1 MDKKNLNYMH
11 NCEHYIESIYY
22 QLEQTARYCRY
33 LGSQIFQKLDMPVSM
48 DEFVTMD
55 TISLNDG
62 MCQRELAKLILKDRA
77 NTGRILNSLEEKG
90 YIERIVDTKNNRL
103 VRKMRLT
110 PEGREITTK
119 VSKVLREYIEKLPKV
134 LSENDK
140 FEIMESLKRFREGL
154 EQEVEMKI

>member
-1 MDKKNLNYMH
+1 MAD
-11 NCEHYIESIYY
+11 CIGHYTDSIHYE
-22 QLEQTARYCRY
+22 LEQTSRMMKM
-33 LGSQIFQKLDMPVSM
+33 LTNQLFSKLDIS
-48 DEFVTMD
+48 
-55 TISLNDG
+55 ISLDEYIALDTVSVNAG
-62 MCQRELAKLILKDRA
+62 ICQRDLAKLILKDRA

-90 YIERIVDTKNNRL
+90 YIERFVDTKNNRL

>member
-1 MDKKNLNYMH
+1 MY

-90 YIERIVDTKNNRL
+90 YIERFVDTKNNRL

-119 VSKVLREYIEKLPKV
+119 VSKILREYIEKLPKV

>member
-1 MDKKNLNYMH
+1 MH

-90 YIERIVDTKNNRL
+90 YIERFVDTKNNRL

-140 FEIMESLKRFREGL
+140 FEIMESLKRFREDL

>member
-1 MDKKNLNYMH
+1 MY

-33 LGSQIFQKLDMPVSM
+33 LGLQIFQKLEVPVTM
-48 DEFVTMD
+48 DEFIAMD

-90 YIERIVDTKNNRL
+90 YIERFVDTKNNRL

-110 PEGREITTK
+110 QKGKDVTLE
-119 VSKVLREYIEKLPKV
+119 VLKILRDYIAKLPKV
-134 LSENDK
+134 FPENDK
-140 FEIMESLKRFREGL
+140 LELIESVKRFREGL

>member
-1 MDKKNLNYMH
+1 MH

-33 LGSQIFQKLDMPVSM
+33 LGSQIFQKLEMPVSM
-48 DEFVTMD
+48 DEFTTMD

-62 MCQRELAKLILKDRA
+62 ICQRELAKLILKDRA

-90 YIERIVDTKNNRL
+90 YIERFVDTKNNRL

-110 PEGREITTK
+110 PEGREITAK
-119 VSKVLREYIEKLPKV
+119 VSKILREYIEKLPKV

-140 FEIMESLKRFREGL
+140 FEIIESLKRFREGL

>member
-1 MDKKNLNYMH
+1 MH

-33 LGSQIFQKLDMPVSM
+33 LGSQIFQKLDIPVSM

-90 YIERIVDTKNNRL
+90 YIERFVDTKNNRL

>member
-1 MDKKNLNYMH
+1 MY

-90 YIERIVDTKNNRL
+90 YIERFVDTKNNRL

>member
-1 MDKKNLNYMH
+1 MY

-48 DEFVTMD
+48 DEFTAMD

-90 YIERIVDTKNNRL
+90 YIERFVDTKNNRL

-110 PEGREITTK
+110 PEGREITAK
-119 VSKVLREYIEKLPKV
+119 VSKILREYIEKLPKV

-140 FEIMESLKRFREGL
+140 FELMESLKRFREGL

>member
-1 MDKKNLNYMH
+1 MH

-90 YIERIVDTKNNRL
+90 YIERFVDTKNNRL

-154 EQEVEMKI
+154 EQEVEMRI

>member
-1 MDKKNLNYMH
+1 MH

-90 YIERIVDTKNNRL
+90 YIERFVDTKNNRL

-140 FEIMESLKRFREGL
+140 FEIMESLKTFREGL

>member
-1 MDKKNLNYMH
+1 MH

-33 LGSQIFQKLDMPVSM
+33 LGSQIFQKLDMSVSM

-90 YIERIVDTKNNRL
+90 YIERFVDTKNNRL

>member
-1 MDKKNLNYMH
+1 MH

-90 YIERIVDTKNNRL
+90 YIERFVDTKNNRL

-110 PEGREITTK
+110 PEGREITTE

>member
-1 MDKKNLNYMH
+1 MH

-33 LGSQIFQKLDMPVSM
+33 LGSQIFQKLDMPISM

-90 YIERIVDTKNNRL
+90 YIERFVDTKNNRL

>member
-1 MDKKNLNYMH
+1 MH

-22 QLEQTARYCRY
+22 QLEQTARDCRY
-33 LGSQIFQKLDMPVSM
+33 LGSQIFQNLDMPVSM

-90 YIERIVDTKNNRL
+90 YIERFVDTKNNRL

>member
-1 MDKKNLNYMH
+1 M
-11 NCEHYIESIYY
+11 
-22 QLEQTARYCRY
+22 
-33 LGSQIFQKLDMPVSM
+33 GSQIFQKLDMPVSM

-90 YIERIVDTKNNRL
+90 YIERFVDTKNNRL

>member
-1 MDKKNLNYMH
+1 MH

-90 YIERIVDTKNNRL
+90 YIERFVDTKNNRL

-110 PEGREITTK
+110 PEGREITTR

>member
-1 MDKKNLNYMH
+1 MH

-90 YIERIVDTKNNRL
+90 YIERFVDTKNNRL

-154 EQEVEMKI
+154 EQKVEMKI

>member
-1 MDKKNLNYMH
+1 MH

-33 LGSQIFQKLDMPVSM
+33 LGSQIFQKLEMPVSM
-48 DEFVTMD
+48 DEFTTMD

-62 MCQRELAKLILKDRA
+62 ICQRELAKLILKDRA

-90 YIERIVDTKNNRL
+90 YIERFVDTKNNRL

-110 PEGREITTK
+110 PEGREITAK
-119 VSKVLREYIEKLPKV
+119 VSKILREYIEKLPKV

-140 FEIMESLKRFREGL
+140 FEIIKSLKRFREGL

>member
-1 MDKKNLNYMH
+1 
-11 NCEHYIESIYY
+11 
-22 QLEQTARYCRY
+22 
-33 LGSQIFQKLDMPVSM
+33 M

-90 YIERIVDTKNNRL
+90 YIERFVDTKNNRL

>member
-1 MDKKNLNYMH
+1 MH

-90 YIERIVDTKNNRL
+90 YIERFVDTKNNRL
-103 VRKMRLT
+103 IRKMRLT

>member
-1 MDKKNLNYMH
+1 MH

-33 LGSQIFQKLDMPVSM
+33 LGSQIFQKLNMPVSM

-90 YIERIVDTKNNRL
+90 YIERFVDTKNNRL

>member
-1 MDKKNLNYMH
+1 MH
-11 NCEHYIESIYY
+11 NCEHYIDTIYY

-33 LGSQIFQKLDMPVSM
+33 LGSQIFQKLNMPVSM

-90 YIERIVDTKNNRL
+90 YIERFVDTKNNRL

>member
-1 MDKKNLNYMH
+1 
-11 NCEHYIESIYY
+11 
-22 QLEQTARYCRY
+22 
-33 LGSQIFQKLDMPVSM
+33 
-48 DEFVTMD
+48 
-55 TISLNDG
+55 
-62 MCQRELAKLILKDRA
+62 
-77 NTGRILNSLEEKG
+77 
-90 YIERIVDTKNNRL
+90 
-103 VRKMRLT
+103 MRLT

>member
-1 MDKKNLNYMH
+1 MYK
-11 NCEHYIESIYY
+11 CEHYIESIYY

-33 LGSQIFQKLDMPVSM
+33 LGLQIFQKLEVPVTM
-48 DEFVTMD
+48 DEFIAMD

-90 YIERIVDTKNNRL
+90 YIERSVDTKNNRL

-110 PEGREITTK
+110 QEGRDVTLE
-119 VSKVLREYIEKLPKV
+119 VSKILRDYIAKLPKV
-134 LSENDK
+134 FPENDK
-140 FEIMESLKRFREGL
+140 LELIESVKRFREGL

>member
-1 MDKKNLNYMH
+1 MH

-90 YIERIVDTKNNRL
+90 YIERFVDTKNNRL

-134 LSENDK
+134 LSKNDK

-154 EQEVEMKI
+154 QQEVEMKI

>member
-1 MDKKNLNYMH
+1 MH

-33 LGSQIFQKLDMPVSM
+33 LGSQIFQKLDMPVSI

-90 YIERIVDTKNNRL
+90 YIERFVDTKNNRL

>member
-1 MDKKNLNYMH
+1 MY

-48 DEFVTMD
+48 DEFTAMD

-90 YIERIVDTKNNRL
+90 YIERFVDTKNNRL

-110 PEGREITTK
+110 PEGREITAK

-140 FEIMESLKRFREGL
+140 FELMESLKRFREGL

>member
-1 MDKKNLNYMH
+1 MH

-33 LGSQIFQKLDMPVSM
+33 LGSQIFQKLNMPVSM

-55 TISLNDG
+55 TISLNDE

-90 YIERIVDTKNNRL
+90 YIERFVDTKNNRL

>member
-1 MDKKNLNYMH
+1 MH

-90 YIERIVDTKNNRL
+90 YIERFVDTKNNRL

-119 VSKVLREYIEKLPKV
+119 VSQVLREYIEKLPKV

>member
-1 MDKKNLNYMH
+1 MH
-11 NCEHYIESIYY
+11 NCGHYIESIYY

-90 YIERIVDTKNNRL
+90 YIERFVDTKNNRL

>member
-1 MDKKNLNYMH
+1 MH
-11 NCEHYIESIYY
+11 NCEHYIEYIYY

-33 LGSQIFQKLDMPVSM
+33 LGSQIFQKLEMPVSM
-48 DEFVTMD
+48 DEFTTMD

-62 MCQRELAKLILKDRA
+62 ICQRELAKLILKDRA

-90 YIERIVDTKNNRL
+90 YIERFVDTKNNRL

-110 PEGREITTK
+110 PEGREITAK
-119 VSKVLREYIEKLPKV
+119 VSKILREYIEKLPKV

-140 FEIMESLKRFREGL
+140 FEIIKSLKRFREGL

>member
-1 MDKKNLNYMH
+1 MH

-90 YIERIVDTKNNRL
+90 YIERFVDTKNNRL

-110 PEGREITTK
+110 LEGREITTK

>member
-1 MDKKNLNYMH
+1 MH
-11 NCEHYIESIYY
+11 NCEHYIESIHY

-33 LGSQIFQKLDMPVSM
+33 LGSQIFQKLDMSVSM

-62 MCQRELAKLILKDRA
+62 ICQRELAKLILKDRA

-90 YIERIVDTKNNRL
+90 YIERFVDTKNNRL

-140 FEIMESLKRFREGL
+140 FELMESLKRFRESL

>member
-1 MDKKNLNYMH
+1 MH

-90 YIERIVDTKNNRL
+90 YIERFVDTKNNRL

-110 PEGREITTK
+110 PEGREITSK
-119 VSKVLREYIEKLPKV
+119 VSRVLREYIEKLPKV

-154 EQEVEMKI
+154 EQEVETKI

>member
-1 MDKKNLNYMH
+1 MY

-48 DEFVTMD
+48 DEFTAMD

-90 YIERIVDTKNNRL
+90 YIERFVDTKNNRL

-110 PEGREITTK
+110 PEGREITAK

-134 LSENDK
+134 LSEEDK
-140 FEIMESLKRFREGL
+140 FELMESVKRFREGL

>member
-1 MDKKNLNYMH
+1 MH

-62 MCQRELAKLILKDRA
+62 ICQRELAKLILKDRA

-90 YIERIVDTKNNRL
+90 YIERFVDTKNNRL

>member
-1 MDKKNLNYMH
+1 MY

-48 DEFVTMD
+48 DEFTAMD

-90 YIERIVDTKNNRL
+90 YIERFVDTKNNRL

-110 PEGREITTK
+110 PEGREIIAK

-134 LSENDK
+134 LSEEDK
-140 FEIMESLKRFREGL
+140 FELMESVKRFREGL

>member
-1 MDKKNLNYMH
+1 MH

-90 YIERIVDTKNNRL
+90 YIERFVDTKNNRL

-110 PEGREITTK
+110 SEGREITTK